1 MFIVSVRVGVNL
13 EKQKGRRT
21 MPKISK
27 YIYEELVNQI
37 DADINSA
44 QSELSNIIRD
54 AINKKA
60 NSWLKANEEGIRD
73 SISINIDTS
82 SVGYYNRPNTRITV
96 RLDNSWNS
104 DLDKSINKEIFQ
116 TISQSSHESSI
127 QDLCIKC
134 VMPKSNIPYILLI
147 ILTVLVVIMLIARRN
162 CFFSDRCK

>member
-1 MFIVSVRVGVNL
+1 
-13 EKQKGRRT
+13 
-21 MPKISK
+21 MPRISK

-44 QSELSNIIRD
+44 QNELSNIIRD
-54 AINKKA
+54 VMNKKA

-104 DLDKSINKEIFQ
+104 DLDKSIK
-116 TISQSSHESSI
+116 SI
-127 QDLCIKC
+127 QQKLNNYYKQECDRFRKLKQEWIMKVINNQVEDVDISLPSIKVELPKDL
-134 VMPKSNIPYILLI
+134 
-147 ILTVLVVIMLIARRN
+147 LV
-162 CFFSDRCK
+162 